1 MELTSSKKNEVATNS
16 LDSKTELLKLAVD
29 EFFKIIRECTIALKE
44 DIDKLSIK
52 EQEALKSIREN
63 IDRQLTFIDSFKSL
77 DDITNNFK
85 EKIYDDFNGVS
96 TEYGRYQ
103 IIVRKETNMEK
114 YIKQLLD
121 GALKI
126 FAVGVSG
133 KIIVTLIKKGKV

>member
-114 YIKQLLD
+114 YMVL
-121 GALKI
+121 
-126 FAVGVSG
+126 
-133 KIIVTLIKKGKV
+133 